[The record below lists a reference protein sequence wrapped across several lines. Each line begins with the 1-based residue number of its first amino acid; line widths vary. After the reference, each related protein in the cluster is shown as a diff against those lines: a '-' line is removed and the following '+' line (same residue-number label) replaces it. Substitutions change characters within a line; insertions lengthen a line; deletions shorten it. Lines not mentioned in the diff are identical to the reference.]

1 MSESGLLPADIN
13 RFIGGQVSGC
23 QRCGFEPRRWP
34 SLRFWLF
41 DVCTLETLS
50 FQLAVL
56 MKLTLTSRSYC
67 RRHRTMGSRCKTFL
81 VTGLTCHPFLE
92 HSLLISGRVSTFV
105 PFLCISVL
113 IPLGVWRIS
122 TAGLEM
128 VTYGLTRATSHRVLS
143 PPAGSTPRYSIP
155 FFQNISQNLRLNEI
169 RLDCMYCAFGL
180 QPMDLMNARVVAVPP
195 EVLGLREKRGG
206 VGETDC
212 GCRVPLMSAT
222 LTHSL
227 QTAVNYGEYGHEYSG
242 HVSLIGRIK

>member
-1 MSESGLLPADIN
+1 MN

-23 QRCGFEPRRWP
+23 QRCGFKPRRWP
-34 SLRFWLF
+34 SLRFWLS

-50 FQLAVL
+50 FRLAVFDGADVE
-56 MKLTLTSRSYC
+56 TRSYC

-92 HSLLISGRVSTFV
+92 HSLLISGRVGAFV
-105 PFLCISVL
+105 PFLSTSVL

-128 VTYGLTRATSHRVLS
+128 VTHGLTRATSHRVLS

-169 RLDCMYCAFGL
+169 GLDCAYCAFGCGRGN
-180 QPMDLMNARVVAVPP
+180 LMNARVVAVPP

-212 GCRVPLMSAT
+212 GCCVPS
-222 LTHSL
+222 
-227 QTAVNYGEYGHEYSG
+227 
-242 HVSLIGRIK
+242 